1 MKKIELNDFEI
12 QCNELYENL
21 HVILKRIR
29 DVIYQKTGFYCIGN
43 YLSLV
48 NRWFISLSEYS
59 TDIFSL
65 EMNQRILSITED
77 TNGYVVKIENEKG
90 ELFLPS
96 YETIAVDF
104 DYIAPIRAVY
114 VSGDSDAI
122 GFSFRKT
129 GMMHT
134 QLFRNP
140 NVITAYLDN
149 LGYTGR
155 IVIYKTRFDLS

>member
-1 MKKIELNDFEI
+1 M
-12 QCNELYENL
+12 
-21 HVILKRIR
+21 
-29 DVIYQKTGFYCIGN
+29 T
-43 YLSLV
+43 
-48 NRWFISLSEYS
+48 
-59 TDIFSL
+59 
-65 EMNQRILSITED
+65 
-77 TNGYVVKIENEKG
+77 
-90 ELFLPS
+90 
-96 YETIAVDF
+96 
-104 DYIAPIRAVY
+104 YIAPIRAVY

-155 IVIYKTRFDLS
+155 IVITKQDLTKLNNRTDIVTNTSINVDTLKKVIVTIQFTMVFILMKPKAK